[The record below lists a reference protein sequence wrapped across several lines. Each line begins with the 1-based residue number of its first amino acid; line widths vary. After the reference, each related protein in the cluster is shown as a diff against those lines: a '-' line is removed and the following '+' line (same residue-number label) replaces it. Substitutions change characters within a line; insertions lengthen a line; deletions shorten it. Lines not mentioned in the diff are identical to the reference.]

1 MLLRTRLLSTAL
13 KRLIFLSKK
22 WKRVLNDEDDPFA
35 GLDDIEEDSVQ
46 KLGADLAFLKE
57 RFGNQVDPNIALDE
71 CINFGISVTTTHGKL
86 TNHKIL
92 AEIN

>member
-46 KLGADLAFLKE
+46 KLGADLAL
-57 RFGNQVDPNIALDE
+57 NA
-71 CINFGISVTTTHGKL
+71 S
-86 TNHKIL
+86 IL
-92 AEIN
+92 ALVLPLRMGS